1 MARGDDSLRL
11 WASSVDERFEECECG
26 DIIAVADRLCV
37 SPTNA
42 GVLGFL
48 LVGEGMLALHHGKE
62 ATHNSVSDVVHVTSA
77 LTRAIRS
84 LRLTECPRVFKRQTR
99 LVSSKGGRLNSVLT
113 TVWVIAPTTSSEALA
128 DALAQVD
135 GITFMLVARGSVDV
149 RQVSYAAPCI
159 LASYAIQGLRR
170 TDDAVL
176 LLAGAHR
183 DLPTLLK
190 NGDGKFK
197 EHRQWVKL
205 MNEVRGHQAMALSE
219 HVRRVQ
225 QLRRRRTVS
234 DSVLH
239 ASRGVKSRVRAF
251 GSVPRPD
258 RASPKQT
265 RVRAGDSDEQT
276 AHPRTD
282 RASPKQTR
290 VRAGDSVTRTDRASP
305 KQTKVRAGDS
315 VPRTDRACPKQTR
328 VRLVRKTT
336 LRVLVSGGDN
346 IQEVSL
352 GDGGGAPSGEHG
364 RGSRSRKKDKR
375 EHSGASTRTIAVT
388 PPHRVAGG
396 GIMRSAGVRT
406 PRVHAGPS
414 GMCPERAQAGTHLVA
429 APENRIFEWVG
440 KGIESMTAE
449 ATLLAGL
456 CAMRTLKEL
465 PPCLRGEIEHEVI
478 GVRVLLHLGW
488 QMHGVHEPVPPDVLD
503 DSIGRSPPE
512 ARPSPFL
519 QGLSIANKKQFL
531 SLQHRCLPYVR
542 V

>member
-48 LVGEGMLALHHGKE
+48 RVGEGMLALHHGKE

-84 LRLTECPRVFKRQTR
+84 LRLTECPRVVKRQTR

-205 MNEVRGHQAMALSE
+205 MNEVRGHQAMA
-219 HVRRVQ
+219 VQ

-258 RASPKQT
+258 RAS
-265 RVRAGDSDEQT
+265 
-276 AHPRTD
+276 
-282 RASPKQTR
+282 
-290 VRAGDSVTRTDRASP
+290 
-305 KQTKVRAGDS
+305 
-315 VPRTDRACPKQTR
+315 
-328 VRLVRKTT
+328 
-336 LRVLVSGGDN
+336 
-346 IQEVSL
+346 
-352 GDGGGAPSGEHG
+352 
-364 RGSRSRKKDKR
+364 RSRP
-375 EHSGASTRTIAVT
+375 G
-388 PPHRVAGG
+388 
-396 GIMRSAGVRT
+396 
-406 PRVHAGPS
+406 
-414 GMCPERAQAGTHLVA
+414 
-429 APENRIFEWVG
+429 
-440 KGIESMTAE
+440 
-449 ATLLAGL
+449 
-456 CAMRTLKEL
+456 
-465 PPCLRGEIEHEVI
+465 
-478 GVRVLLHLGW
+478 
-488 QMHGVHEPVPPDVLD
+488 
-503 DSIGRSPPE
+503 
-512 ARPSPFL
+512 
-519 QGLSIANKKQFL
+519 
-531 SLQHRCLPYVR
+531 
-542 V
+542 

>member
-48 LVGEGMLALHHGKE
+48 PVGEGMLALHHGKE

-205 MNEVRGHQAMALSE
+205 MNEVRGHQAMAPSE

-239 ASRGVKSRVRAF
+239 ASRRVKSRVRAF

-290 VRAGDSVTRTDRASP
+290 
-305 KQTKVRAGDS
+305 VRAGDS

-465 PPCLRGEIEHEVI
+465 PPCLRGEMEHEVI

-519 QGLSIANKKQFL
+519 QGLSIAHKKQFL

>member
-1 MARGDDSLRL
+1 
-11 WASSVDERFEECECG
+11 
-26 DIIAVADRLCV
+26 
-37 SPTNA
+37 
-42 GVLGFL
+42 
-48 LVGEGMLALHHGKE
+48 MLALHHGKE

-205 MNEVRGHQAMALSE
+205 MNEVRGHQAMAPLE

-265 RVRAGDSDEQT
+265 R
-276 AHPRTD
+276 
-282 RASPKQTR
+282 
-290 VRAGDSVTRTDRASP
+290 
-305 KQTKVRAGDS
+305 VRAGDS

-429 APENRIFEWVG
+429 APENRILEWVG

-465 PPCLRGEIEHEVI
+465 PPCLRGEMEHEVI
-478 GVRVLLHLGW
+478 GVRVLLHLDW

-519 QGLSIANKKQFL
+519 QGLSIAHKKQFL